1 MFELLLVFLKFF
13 ETDDRQFGFKPGLG
27 CDEAIFSCKF
37 VIDHFISKG
46 SSIYASALDISK
58 AFDKIDHGKL
68 FLSLSDAGLPL
79 LILKILINWYEK
91 LFVCV
96 RWNGY
101 LSNSFRVN
109 CGVRQGGKLSPFAFN
124 CFIKLMITKLK
135 SNNIGCSIGSIYLG
149 CFFMRMISFY
159 FLPHYEVFRICLILF
174 LKPVVYFL

>member
-1 MFELLLVFLKFF
+1 MILIITEVLTLTPVISKVFESLILESFPNVF
-13 ETDDRQFGFKPGLG
+13 ETDNRQFGFKPGLG

-58 AFDKIDHGKL
+58 AFDKIDHGEL
-68 FLSLSDAGLPL
+68 FLSLSDAGLPF

-101 LSNSFRVN
+101 LSSSFRLN
-109 CGVRQGGKLSPFAFN
+109 CEVRQGGKLSPYAFN
-124 CFIKLMITKLK
+124 SFINLMITE
-135 SNNIGCSIGSIYLG
+135 IEI
-149 CFFMRMISFY
+149 
-159 FLPHYEVFRICLILF
+159 
-174 LKPVVYFL
+174 